1 MRKKNRIWYKVIGVL
16 LALILINSLGNT
28 LFFRFDFTA
37 DQKYTLSRATK
48 RILKEVKEPIIIS
61 LYISDGLP
69 PDVSRM
75 VRDFKNLLKEY
86 NSYSKYRIEFE
97 EINPNKNKE
106 LEQEA
111 IAAGIRPVPLEVREK
126 DQLKVQKVFLGTSIQ
141 VGARSEVI
149 PLIKP
154 GIAMEYTLSSL
165 IKKLTISHKH
175 EIGYIQ
181 GHGEA
186 PLLSLAQ
193 ASEELS
199 LLYQIKRV
207 NLSTDLD
214 LSRYKS
220 LMIVGPVDSFPPRDL
235 KRLDNYLAN
244 GGNLMIAL
252 DRVQGLLNQGMGIA
266 INTGLEKWLEAKGLK
281 VEEAFVVDKKCGNV
295 TVHQQQGIFSY
306 NQEVS
311 FPFLP
316 VITEFSDHVIT
327 DGLEAVILQFASPIT
342 YTGSSDVKYSP
353 LAWTSSISGKLSAP
367 LSFNLGRN
375 WRGSDFLFP
384 EQTVAAMLEGPIVG
398 EKDSKIVVVGDGNF
412 VVNGMGE
419 ELIPIQ
425 TDNIHFLVNAVDW
438 LSDDSGLLTLR
449 TKGISSRPLDEL
461 EDGQI
466 LFLKYLNFLLP
477 IISIIIFG
485 LLRFNQSRIR
495 RLKRMKPGYI
505 Q

>member
-1 MRKKNRIWYKVIGVL
+1 
-16 LALILINSLGNT
+16 
-28 LFFRFDFTA
+28 
-37 DQKYTLSRATK
+37 
-48 RILKEVKEPIIIS
+48 
-61 LYISDGLP
+61 
-69 PDVSRM
+69 
-75 VRDFKNLLKEY
+75 
-86 NSYSKYRIEFE
+86 
-97 EINPNKNKE
+97 
-106 LEQEA
+106 
-111 IAAGIRPVPLEVREK
+111 
-126 DQLKVQKVFLGTSIQ
+126 
-141 VGARSEVI
+141 
-149 PLIKP
+149 
-154 GIAMEYTLSSL
+154 
-165 IKKLTISHKH
+165 
-175 EIGYIQ
+175 
-181 GHGEA
+181 
-186 PLLSLAQ
+186 
-193 ASEELS
+193 
-199 LLYQIKRV
+199 
-207 NLSTDLD
+207 
-214 LSRYKS
+214 
-220 LMIVGPVDSFPPRDL
+220 
-235 KRLDNYLAN
+235 
-244 GGNLMIAL
+244 
-252 DRVQGLLNQGMGIA
+252 
-266 INTGLEKWLEAKGLK
+266 LEAKGLK

-412 VVNGMGE
+412 VVNGVGE

-485 LLRFNQSRIR
+485 LLRFNRSRIR